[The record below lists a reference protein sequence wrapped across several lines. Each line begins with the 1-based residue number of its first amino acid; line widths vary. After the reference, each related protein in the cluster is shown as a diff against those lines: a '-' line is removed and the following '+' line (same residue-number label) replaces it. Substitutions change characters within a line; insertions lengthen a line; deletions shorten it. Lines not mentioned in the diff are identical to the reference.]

1 MYEELLTD
9 LKHCGS
15 ALSCGDCR
23 IKCTAGCIETLMNR
37 AADAIEELQDKNRA
51 LVLEVAETRQD
62 ADFANAAACELYA
75 ATAKCPEDAK
85 CPHYIRNVHDRGD
98 DSLCNKFECEVAALP
113 KSGPMLKGG

>member
-15 ALSCGDCR
+15 ALSCRDCR
-23 IKCTAGCIETLMNR
+23 IKCSAGCVETLMNR
-37 AADAIEELQDKNRA
+37 AADAIEELQA
-51 LVLEVAETRQD
+51 
-62 ADFANAAACELYA
+62 
-75 ATAKCPEDAK
+75 AK